1 MKKIVLGISG
11 GISFL
16 IFLILLVTTNYLGG
30 SQLSQG
36 AAGRWSSDGGASQVS
51 CFFSVDAGVTE
62 DRIQEFE
69 HTVDGALTEASVLQ
83 ESENPGARLWAD
95 AYSADGQVT
104 ISSDKTSL
112 SADAIGIGGDF
123 FLFHPLKLLY
133 GSYFS
138 GNDLMQDYC
147 VIDEDAAWQ
156 LFGSNNVAGMMV
168 YISGVPHIVTGVV
181 ERPSGRLAE
190 AAGLDS
196 TLVYVS
202 YRTLTELGQ
211 SNGINHYEIVM
222 PNPITGFAVNYIR
235 EQLGA
240 DEKETEV
247 VENTTRYSL
256 LNRLKMLTQF
266 GTRSMNGKAIIYPY
280 WENIA
285 RGYEDILALLTL
297 FELLFLL
304 YPMVLAL
311 VFFCIWWKH
320 KGWTLKDVWYKL
332 KDMAERRMEKLREN
346 RKRKKNGEIDDSAFL
361 EELEE
366 EEKPFRGIRRLRRKR
381 RNRKTGYD
389 MEDGIEEESGSDEDG
404 IEEEESGSDED
415 GIEEVESGSDEDS
428 IEEEESGSD
437 EDSIEEEKAGSVE
450 EDEVEDDK
458 GGSVEE

>member
-1 MKKIVLGISG
+1 MMKKIVLGISG

-16 IFLILLVTTNYLGG
+16 IFLILLFAANYLGS
-30 SQLSQG
+30 SQLSQS
-36 AAGRWSSDGGASQVS
+36 AAERWSSEGDASQVS
-51 CFFSVDAGVTE
+51 CFFSVDAGMTE
-62 DRIQEFE
+62 DRIIEFQ
-69 HTVDGALTEASVLQ
+69 HTIDGALTDASVLQ
-83 ESENPGARLWAD
+83 ESTNPGARLWAD
-95 AYSADGQVT
+95 AYSADGKVT

-156 LFGSNNVAGMMV
+156 LFGSNDVAGMMV
-168 YISGVPHIVTGVV
+168 SIGGVPHIVTGVV

-202 YRTLTELGQ
+202 YKTLTELGE

-222 PNPITGFAVNYIR
+222 PNPITGFAANYIR

-256 LNRLKMLTQF
+256 VTRLKLLTQF

-285 RGYEDILALLTL
+285 RGYEDILMVMTL

-304 YPMVLAL
+304 YPVILGL
-311 VFFCIWWKH
+311 VFFCIWWRH
-320 KGWTLKDVWYKL
+320 KGWTGKDVWYKL

-346 RKRKKNGEIDDSAFL
+346 RKRKKNGEIDDSALL
-361 EELEE
+361 EELEDE
-366 EEKPFRGIRRLRRKR
+366 KKPFQGIRRLRGKWKRK
-381 RNRKTGYD
+381 
-389 MEDGIEEESGSDEDG
+389 
-404 IEEEESGSDED
+404 
-415 GIEEVESGSDEDS
+415 
-428 IEEEESGSD
+428 
-437 EDSIEEEKAGSVE
+437 
-450 EDEVEDDK
+450 
-458 GGSVEE
+458 